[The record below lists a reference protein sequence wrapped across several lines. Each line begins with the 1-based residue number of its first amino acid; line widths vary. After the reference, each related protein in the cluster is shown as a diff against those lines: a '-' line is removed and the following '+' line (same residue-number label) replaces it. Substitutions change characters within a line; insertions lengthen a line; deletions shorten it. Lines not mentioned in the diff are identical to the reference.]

1 MGRVKK
7 ALLLAFVLC
16 LLCSC
21 GQPELPECTLF
32 KRVTEESEDTPLLH
46 CTASFWA
53 DLSEWDS
60 GATNYLNVWGD
71 MSVAWYGE
79 EIPEKIGIEC
89 VFRMYAWETD
99 SFKLTTKGP
108 FFFSFS
114 GSTHRYEQEYDSF
127 DVDDSNIARMRGPS
141 ALWLRRDKAR
151 QRIEKIELE
160 VNSYAVV
167 NGQRYEAMVI
177 NCFEF

>member
-21 GQPELPECTLF
+21 GQPELPDSTLF

-46 CTASFWA
+46 CTASLWA
-53 DLSEWDS
+53 DVSRWNDGS
-60 GATNYLNVWGD
+60 HGYAKATSD
-71 MSVAWYGE
+71 ISVAWYGDDV
-79 EIPEKIGIEC
+79 PEKIGIEC

-99 SFKLTTKGP
+99 SFKFTTKGP

-114 GSTHRYEQEYDSF
+114 GSTHIYEQEYDSF
-127 DVDDSNIARMRGPS
+127 DLENYRMAIAHGQGAVWTRYKR
-141 ALWLRRDKAR
+141 A
-151 QRIEKIELE
+151 QRIEKVELE

-167 NGQRYEAMVI
+167 KGQRYEATVI

>member
-71 MSVAWYGE
+71 MSVA
-79 EIPEKIGIEC
+79 
-89 VFRMYAWETD
+89 
-99 SFKLTTKGP
+99 
-108 FFFSFS
+108 
-114 GSTHRYEQEYDSF
+114 
-127 DVDDSNIARMRGPS
+127 
-141 ALWLRRDKAR
+141 
-151 QRIEKIELE
+151 
-160 VNSYAVV
+160 
-167 NGQRYEAMVI
+167 
-177 NCFEF
+177 

>member
-7 ALLLAFVLC
+7 ALLLAFILC

-21 GQPELPECTLF
+21 GQPGLPEGTLF
-32 KRVTEESEDTPLLH
+32 KRITEESGDNPLLH
-46 CTASFWA
+46 CTASFWG

-71 MSVAWYGE
+71 MSVAWHGE

-89 VFRMYAWETD
+89 VFRMYAREID
-99 SFKLTTKGP
+99 SYKLTTKGP

-114 GSTHRYEQEYDSF
+114 GSTHIYEQEYDSF
-127 DVDDSNIARMRGPS
+127 DLENYRMAIAHGQGAVWTSYKR
-141 ALWLRRDKAR
+141 A
-151 QRIEKIELE
+151 QRIEKIEME

>member
-21 GQPELPECTLF
+21 GQPELPDSTLF

-46 CTASFWA
+46 CTASLWA
-53 DLSEWDS
+53 DVSRWDDGS
-60 GATNYLNVWGD
+60 HGYAKATSD
-71 MSVAWYGE
+71 ISVAWYGDDV
-79 EIPEKIGIEC
+79 PEKIGIEC

-99 SFKLTTKGP
+99 SFKFTTKGP

-114 GSTHRYEQEYDSF
+114 GSTHTYEQEYDSF
-127 DVDDSNIARMRGPS
+127 DLENYRMAIAHGQGAVWTRYKR
-141 ALWLRRDKAR
+141 A

>member
-7 ALLLAFVLC
+7 ALLLAFILC

-21 GQPELPECTLF
+21 GQPGLPEGTLF
-32 KRVTEESEDTPLLH
+32 KRVTEESGDNPLLH
-46 CTASFWA
+46 CTASLWA
-53 DLSEWDS
+53 DVSRWDDGS
-60 GATNYLNVWGD
+60 HGYAEAASD
-71 MSVAWYGE
+71 ISVAWYGDDV
-79 EIPEKIGIEC
+79 PEKIGIEC

-99 SFKLTTKGP
+99 SFKFTTKGP

-114 GSTHRYEQEYDSF
+114 GSTHIYEQEYDSF
-127 DVDDSNIARMRGPS
+127 DLENYRMAIAHGQGAVWTRYKR
-141 ALWLRRDKAR
+141 A

-167 NGQRYEAMVI
+167 NGQRYEAMAI

>member
-21 GQPELPECTLF
+21 GQPELPDSTLF

-46 CTASFWA
+46 CTASLWA
-53 DLSEWDS
+53 DVSRWDDGS
-60 GATNYLNVWGD
+60 HGYAKATSD
-71 MSVAWYGE
+71 ISVAWYGDDV
-79 EIPEKIGIEC
+79 PEKIGIEC

-99 SFKLTTKGP
+99 SFKFTTKGP

-114 GSTHRYEQEYDSF
+114 GSTHIYEQEYDSF
-127 DVDDSNIARMRGPS
+127 DLENYRMAIAHGQGAVWTRYKR
-141 ALWLRRDKAR
+141 A

>member
-46 CTASFWA
+46 CTASLWA
-53 DLSEWDS
+53 DVSRWDDGS
-60 GATNYLNVWGD
+60 HGYAKATSD
-71 MSVAWYGE
+71 ISVAWYGDDV
-79 EIPEKIGIEC
+79 PEKIGIEC

-99 SFKLTTKGP
+99 SFKFTTKGP

-114 GSTHRYEQEYDSF
+114 GSTHTYEQEYDSF
-127 DVDDSNIARMRGPS
+127 DLENYRLVIAHGQGAVWTRYKRV
-141 ALWLRRDKAR
+141 

>member
-46 CTASFWA
+46 CTASLWA
-53 DLSEWDS
+53 DVSRWDDGS
-60 GATNYLNVWGD
+60 HGYAKATSD
-71 MSVAWYGE
+71 ISVAWYGE

-89 VFRMYAWETD
+89 VFRMYAREID
-99 SFKLTTKGP
+99 SYKLTTQGP
-108 FFFSFS
+108 FFFSWRS
-114 GSTHRYEQEYDSF
+114 STHTYEQEYDSF

>member
-1 MGRVKK
+1 MAR
-7 ALLLAFVLC
+7 
-16 LLCSC
+16 
-21 GQPELPECTLF
+21 
-32 KRVTEESEDTPLLH
+32 
-46 CTASFWA
+46 
-53 DLSEWDS
+53 
-60 GATNYLNVWGD
+60 
-71 MSVAWYGE
+71 YGE

-114 GSTHRYEQEYDSF
+114 GSTHTYEQEYDSF
-127 DVDDSNIARMRGPS
+127 DLENYRMAIAHGQGAVWTRYKR
-141 ALWLRRDKAR
+141 A

>member
-46 CTASFWA
+46 CTASLWA
-53 DLSEWDS
+53 DVSRWDDGS
-60 GATNYLNVWGD
+60 HGYAKATSD
-71 MSVAWYGE
+71 ISVAWYGDDV
-79 EIPEKIGIEC
+79 PEKIGIEC

-99 SFKLTTKGP
+99 SFKFTTKGP

-114 GSTHRYEQEYDSF
+114 GSTHIYEQEYDSF
-127 DVDDSNIARMRGPS
+127 DLENYRMAIAHGQGAVWTSYKR
-141 ALWLRRDKAR
+141 A

>member
-46 CTASFWA
+46 CTASLWA
-53 DLSEWDS
+53 DVSRWDDGS
-60 GATNYLNVWGD
+60 HGYAKATSD
-71 MSVAWYGE
+71 ISVAWYGDDV
-79 EIPEKIGIEC
+79 PEKIGIEC

-114 GSTHRYEQEYDSF
+114 GSTHTYEQEYDSF
-127 DVDDSNIARMRGPS
+127 DLENYRMAIAHGQGAVWTRYKR
-141 ALWLRRDKAR
+141 A

>member
-21 GQPELPECTLF
+21 GQPELPDSTLF

-46 CTASFWA
+46 CTASLWA
-53 DLSEWDS
+53 DVSRWNDGS
-60 GATNYLNVWGD
+60 HGYAKATSD
-71 MSVAWYGE
+71 ISVAWYGDDV
-79 EIPEKIGIEC
+79 PEKIGIEC

-99 SFKLTTKGP
+99 SFKFTTKGP

-114 GSTHRYEQEYDSF
+114 GSTHIYEQEYDSF
-127 DVDDSNIARMRGPS
+127 DLENYRMAIAHGQGAVWTRYKR
-141 ALWLRRDKAR
+141 A

-167 NGQRYEAMVI
+167 NGQRYEATVI

>member
-21 GQPELPECTLF
+21 GQPELPDSTLF

-46 CTASFWA
+46 CTASLWA
-53 DLSEWDS
+53 DVSRWDDGS
-60 GATNYLNVWGD
+60 HGYAEATSD
-71 MSVAWYGE
+71 ISVAWYGDDV
-79 EIPEKIGIEC
+79 PEKIGIEC

-99 SFKLTTKGP
+99 SFKFTTKGP

-114 GSTHRYEQEYDSF
+114 GSTHIYEQEYDSF
-127 DVDDSNIARMRGPS
+127 DLENYRMAIAHGQGAVWTRYKR
-141 ALWLRRDKAR
+141 A

-167 NGQRYEAMVI
+167 NGQRYEAMAI

>member
-21 GQPELPECTLF
+21 GQPELPDSTLF

-46 CTASFWA
+46 CTASLWA
-53 DLSEWDS
+53 DVSRWDDGS
-60 GATNYLNVWGD
+60 HGYAKATSD
-71 MSVAWYGE
+71 ISVAWYGDDV
-79 EIPEKIGIEC
+79 PEKIGIEC

-99 SFKLTTKGP
+99 SFRFTTKGP

-114 GSTHRYEQEYDSF
+114 GSTHIYEQEHDSF
-127 DVDDSNIARMRGPS
+127 DLENYRMAIAHGQGAVWTSYKR
-141 ALWLRRDKAR
+141 A